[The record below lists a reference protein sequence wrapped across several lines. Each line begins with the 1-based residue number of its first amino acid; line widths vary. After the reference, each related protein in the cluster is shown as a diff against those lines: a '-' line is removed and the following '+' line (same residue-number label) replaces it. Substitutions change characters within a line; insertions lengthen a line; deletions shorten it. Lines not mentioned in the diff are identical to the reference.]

1 VSVVFGLLGVTM
13 LLFPKMQ
20 LLMLFF
26 SKACLARASLREVG
40 IKVHNPKAR
49 LASCH
54 RRDG

>member
-1 VSVVFGLLGVTM
+1 MSVVFGLLGVIM